1 MPPKLG
7 EYTIAIEPYA
17 IEHKVPD
24 VIKNHFGKTVPVA
37 VKRIIFSPPATIAIF
52 SDGSKSVV
60 KTQGK
65 DKYDPEKGVALAISK
80 RFLSKKQYH
89 TMLMAADCARVYDLL
104 GIKGEIKIDA
114 EKGTSKLTES
124 AK

>member
-7 EYTIAIEPYA
+7 GYQNIFSSLM
-17 IEHKVPD
+17 KVYY
-24 VIKNHFGKTVPVA
+24 GSPVSL
-37 VKRIIFSPPATIAIF
+37 KRIIFNPPATIAIF

-65 DKYDPEKGVALAISK
+65 DEYDPEKGISLAIAK
-80 RFLSKKQYH
+80 RFLSKEQYH

-104 GIKGEIKIDA
+104 GIKGEINIDA
-114 EKGTSKLTES
+114 EKGTLKLIES

>member
-1 MPPKLG
+1 MPAFSDMCCSIASLDNFEIYTGPMPKHVNL
-7 EYTIAIEPYA
+7 
-17 IEHKVPD
+17 
-24 VIKNHFGKTVPVA
+24 
-37 VKRIIFSPPATIAIF
+37 KRIIFNPPATIAIF

-60 KTQGK
+60 KARGE
-65 DKYDPEKGVALAISK
+65 DKYDPEKGISLAIAK

-104 GIKGEIKIDA
+104 DIKGEINIDA
-114 EKGTSKLTES
+114 EKGTLKLIES